1 MLSYLEQHNIFQVL
15 WFLFWIFY
23 LSIEVTAPVRRKE
36 LKQWSQQLVVTW
48 SGFGRWPTGCLN
60 TKLPK
65 SASFKRPQ
73 MPPEDLS
80 PWKINL
86 RETVISCCNNPEIC
100 HLPLTPQGNSFPKK
114 NPQIFKLVYMWHS
127 YIYIQLSWF
136 QQHVLTFAL
145 NFKT

>member
-1 MLSYLEQHNIFQVL
+1 MLSYPEQHNIFQVL
-15 WFLFWIFY
+15 WFLFWFFY
-23 LSIEVTAPVRRKE
+23 LSIEVTDPVHRKE

-48 SGFGRWPTGCLN
+48 SGFRKVTYWLPD

-65 SASFKRPQ
+65 SVSFKRPQ

-80 PWKINL
+80 PWKINF

-114 NPQIFKLVYMWHS
+114 TPQIFKTKVHVTFVYLHSAELVSAMCS
-127 YIYIQLSWF
+127 YFCTQF
-136 QQHVLTFAL
+136 
-145 NFKT
+145 